1 MLGQTISHYRI
12 LEKIGGGGM
21 GVVYKAEDT
30 RLDRAVAL
38 KFLPEDLGRDVQA
51 LERFKREA
59 KAASALNHPN
69 ICTIHDIGE
78 ENGKA
83 FIVME
88 FLEGQT
94 LKHRIAGRP
103 VDLDTLLDLSIEIAD
118 ALDAAHAKGI
128 VHRDI
133 KPANLFV
140 TERGHAKILDFGLA
154 KVPQKKDI
162 RDDATLATG
171 ALSGVAE
178 VDLTSPGTTV
188 GTIAYM
194 SPEQLGAK
202 ELDPRTDLFSFG
214 AVLYEMATGT
224 LPFRGDSSALVTDA
238 ILHRAPAP
246 AMRLNPDIPIKLE
259 DIINRAL
266 EKDRTMRYQ
275 NAADMRSELRRLK
288 RDTSSASMTG
298 AQEAAAVPSATQISG
313 AVPSTASA
321 SSVTS
326 ASASSG
332 AGVPQA
338 AQSSGTHASGSSV
351 IVAAKQHKLGLSAG
365 LVVALVVLAA
375 AGYGIYTLLA
385 SKSVPPFQNFSISQ
399 ITNNGKSALA
409 AISPD
414 GKYILSEIQDGGKS
428 SLWLRH
434 IPTNSDT
441 QVIAPSDAIY
451 TYLDFSP
458 DGNYIYFIKAEA
470 AVLSVRDL
478 YRAPVLG
485 GAPQLLTHDI
495 DSNVAFSS
503 DSKRYAFM
511 RDNDP
516 DVGKYQLRTANA
528 DGSNEK
534 MFFGG
539 PAREASRFIAWIPNG
554 NQVVKEQY
562 SVGDDLTTI
571 KIIDM
576 TSGESKTVTSYKVNY
591 LERLVW
597 LPDGKSL
604 LATYQDPST
613 NYARYQIGLMSY
625 PGGRFHPVT
634 KDTNSYATLTISADA
649 KTLATV
655 QRRTLRGFYL
665 FPAAGTAANLPAPTL
680 PQEKDLARIAWAG
693 GGGFYLMGENEVVR
707 VSADGSDKTVI
718 LSNTSTEGIDSCAD
732 GRTLLLGWTGPDV
745 TNKVNIWRTDANG
758 GDPKQVTFGKYDAV
772 PVCSPDSKWAYYA
785 DKDGALA
792 MRVPVDG
799 SSKPEV
805 IPGVVPPNSII
816 SSDQYGISPD
826 GKYFAC
832 VITMTPTSGS
842 SGVQK
847 INLVPVDAGPQPQ
860 TRLIDPDP
868 RIKGHLSFTPDGKSF
883 VYAIRVNGV
892 ENLWQQPIDGGPGR
906 QITNFPAEQIT
917 NYRWSPDGKT
927 IAMIRQH
934 IDSDVVLLKD
944 TGQQ

>member
-38 KFLPEDLGRDVQA
+38 KFLPEDLGRDAQA

-94 LKHRIAGRP
+94 LKHRINGRP

-133 KPANLFV
+133 KPANIFV

-154 KVPQKKDI
+154 KVPQKKDA

-224 LPFRGDSSALVTDA
+224 LPFRGESSALVTDA

-246 AMRLNPDIPIKLE
+246 AMRLNPDIPTKLE

-288 RDTSSASMTG
+288 RDTSSASTTG
-298 AQEAAAVPSATQISG
+298 AQEAAAVPSATQMSG
-313 AVPSTASA
+313 AIPSTASA

-326 ASASSG
+326 ASGSSG

-338 AQSSGTHASGSSV
+338 AQSSRTHASGSSV

-365 LVVALVVLAA
+365 LIVTLVVLAA

-385 SKSVPPFQNFSISQ
+385 SKSAPPFQNFSISQ

-495 DSNVAFSS
+495 DSNISFSS

-539 PAREASRFIAWIPNG
+539 PAREAARYLAWIPNG

-562 SVGDDLTTI
+562 SVGDDLTAI

-576 TSGESKTVTSYKVNY
+576 TSGESKTVASYKVNY

-597 LPDGKSL
+597 LPDGKNL

-613 NYARYQIGLMSY
+613 NYARSQIGLMSY
-625 PGGRFHPVT
+625 PGGQFRAVT
-634 KDTNSYATLTISADA
+634 KDTNSYTTLTLSADA

-655 QRRTLRGFYL
+655 QRRTLRGFYV
-665 FPAAGTAANLPAPTL
+665 FPAAGTAGNLPVPTL
-680 PQEKDLARIAWAG
+680 PQERDLARVAWAG
-693 GGGFYLMGENEVVR
+693 SGGFYLMGENEVVR
-707 VSADGSDKTVI
+707 VSADGSNKTVI
-718 LSNTSTEGIDSCAD
+718 LSNSSTEGIDSCAD
-732 GRTLLLGWTGPDV
+732 GKTLLLGWTGSDV
-745 TNKVNIWRTDANG
+745 TNKLNIWRTDANG
-758 GDPKQVTFGKYDAV
+758 GDPKQITFGKYDAN
-772 PVCSPDSKWAYYA
+772 PHCSPDSKWAYYD
-785 DKDGALA
+785 DKDASLA
-792 MRVPVDG
+792 MRVRVDG

-805 IPGVVPPNSII
+805 VAGAVPPNAII

-832 VITMTPTSGS
+832 VITMTPVGGA

-847 INLVPVDAGPQPQ
+847 INLVPLDAGAQPQ

-868 RIKGHLSFTPDGKSF
+868 RIKGHLSFTPDGKFF
-883 VYAIRVNGV
+883 VYAIRVSGV

-917 NYRWSPDGKT
+917 NYHGSPDGKT

-944 TGQQ
+944 TGSQ